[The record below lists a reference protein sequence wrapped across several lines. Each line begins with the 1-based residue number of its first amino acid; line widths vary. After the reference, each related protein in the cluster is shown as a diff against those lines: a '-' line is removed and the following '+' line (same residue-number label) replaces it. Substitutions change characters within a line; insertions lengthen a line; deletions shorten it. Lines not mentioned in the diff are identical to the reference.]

1 MARISGLAAAATRGV
16 GGYGALGGF
25 TGFIA
30 GFAGIPLLVSGAEG
44 GLFGVLA
51 TLPVFVAVAS
61 AGADRPFPP
70 PDIDQSIADRPA
82 AYREAFRA
90 NYNVLPNDDAGPQP

>member
-1 MARISGLAAAATRGV
+1 
-16 GGYGALGGF
+16 
-25 TGFIA
+25 
-30 GFAGIPLLVSGAEG
+30 VSGAEG

-90 NYNVLPNDDAGPQP
+90 SCGQRLAQRRRRAATIGAVVGGATGLAAIATLLIYILSHID